1 MTEKEVLLEINHLKA
16 YFPVKRK
23 SMKEEKKV
31 IKAVD
36 DISIEIYRG
45 KHLEL
50 LVNQAQENP
59 PLGEQF

>member
-23 SMKEEKKV
+23 SMKEEKRSLKRLM
-31 IKAVD
+31 IFRLRF
-36 DISIEIYRG
+36 IEG
-45 KHLEL
+45 KHLVL
-50 LVNQAQENP
+50 LANQAQENP